1 MTLCC
6 MQYDGSGYKKTV
18 PGGRK
23 QLQDQG
29 PSKLANMG
37 QPTARMKK
45 ETQVQT
51 PCRCSPLR
59 PAGHRCVAGSGQTTN
74 VSGWRGV
81 RATCGAPLRVS
92 QVVPPPR
99 CGCWRL
105 VSVQRTEQD
114 LWSVS
119 VSFFHRH
126 GRNRTGCRCAAV
138 ANPESGGASL
148 IGWIPFQPG
157 LSSLLSTQTAWA
169 ISTGLADWI
178 PFQPSHENSTK
189 IATSRP
195 RHRHTCV
202 PRGYP
207 RTTNQRLTRR
217 VNAPRKR
224 SPRSPL
230 QPSTVLHLVF

>member
-59 PAGHRCVAGSGQTTN
+59 PAGHRCVAGSGQTSN

-81 RATCGAPLRVS
+81 RCPAPGLSSGAP
-92 QVVPPPR
+92 P
-99 CGCWRL
+99 
-105 VSVQRTEQD
+105 
-114 LWSVS
+114 
-119 VSFFHRH
+119 
-126 GRNRTGCRCAAV
+126 AAV
-138 ANPESGGASL
+138 AGALFRFSAPSRICGPFPFLSSTAMEEIVRVADALLWPIQNPAARRSL
-148 IGWIPFQPG
+148 DGFHFSLGYLVYYQRKQPG
-157 LSSLLSTQTAWA
+157 LS
-169 ISTGLADWI
+169 
-178 PFQPSHENSTK
+178 QP
-189 IATSRP
+189 A
-195 RHRHTCV
+195 
-202 PRGYP
+202 
-207 RTTNQRLTRR
+207 
-217 VNAPRKR
+217 
-224 SPRSPL
+224 
-230 QPSTVLHLVF
+230 